1 MAPEKYMGSAPNAV
15 IMIHVRETMRVASFV
30 PMFSSFLFHVKAIA
44 IKETASIRI
53 IVLRNPIMESYSSD
67 ETAMKSGTSITR
79 AMKSM
84 MNARNRITD
93 RQSIFTAASEPPHKY
108 YHKRKNANQYDLLS
122 GFPSEGS

>member
-1 MAPEKYMGSAPNAV
+1 MDLSSVSISERTVAPAVVNPDIISKKHSAYEGIAPEKYIGSAPNAV

-67 ETAMKSGTSITR
+67 ETAMRSGTSITR

-84 MNARNRITD
+84 INARNRITD
-93 RQSIFTAASEPPHKY
+93 R
-108 YHKRKNANQYDLLS
+108 
-122 GFPSEGS
+122 